1 MVRAAK
7 LVEERVVFLAF
18 VAVAGERVALICAN
32 KFLFIPDRLPL
43 EVCQE
48 DAPAISL
55 ATTGASQ
62 LVVA

>member
-1 MVRAAK
+1 
-7 LVEERVVFLAF
+7 VVFLAF